1 MTHSGKPGSAGS
13 HPAGTNRLIHEKSL
27 YLLAHSRNPVD
38 WYPWG
43 EEAFLRA
50 AEEDKPIFLSIGY
63 ATCHWCHVMAHE
75 SFESPDVAEVLNRG
89 FVSIKVDRE
98 ERPDID
104 SIYMEACQRLTGHG
118 GWPLTIIMTPDK
130 KPFFAGTYY
139 PREGRFGSP
148 GLIDLLN
155 RILEVWTG
163 QRDEVLQSADRI
175 TDSLATIPEPGS
187 HPDPG
192 PELLDRAYEGLR
204 RQFDPVNGGFGT
216 APKFPVPL
224 TLLFLLRYWKRT
236 GNKEALSM
244 VDKTLAVMARGGICD
259 HIGGGFHRYSTDAKW
274 QVPHFEKMLCDQALL
289 LMAYTEAF
297 HATRNPSYRDV
308 AEGIITYVARDLTS
322 PEGAFYSAED
332 ADSPGGEGAFYLWT
346 LNELEQVLGPE
357 DAAFAAKFYGATKT
371 GNFPH
376 AEQGPGRNIL
386 SMKDSLREPLI
397 PATHDTEPLQT
408 RIRTIR
414 TRLFV
419 ARQQRERPLRD
430 DKILAD
436 WNGLM
441 IAALA
446 LAARVFGNDSYRVMA
461 ERALNFI
468 LARMQTDDGGLLH
481 RYRDGE
487 AAIPAFC
494 EDYAYVIRALLE
506 LYETTFDPSRIT
518 EAARFQAY
526 LDDHF
531 RDTVNGGYY
540 SATASADIILV
551 RKKEIHDMVTP
562 SGNSATFENLLML
575 AGLTG
580 KVSYEDDARDLL
592 RFYAGLIGDAPTAFT
607 AFLMGLDRATGQ
619 SAEVRIAGKP
629 GPDTEPMVSAVRAHY
644 IPTVLVTLH
653 DSGATGIN
661 DPLPFS
667 PDLDLTQIDGKTTAY
682 ICARN
687 TCAQPVTDPEK
698 LPGLLGVKTGD
709 RSSPPDR

>member
-1 MTHSGKPGSAGS
+1 MTHSGNPVPDGSPG
-13 HPAGTNRLIHEKSL
+13 AGTNRLIHEKSP
-27 YLLAHSRNPVD
+27 YLLAHARNPVD

-43 EEAFLRA
+43 DEAFSRA

-75 SFESPDVAEVLNRG
+75 SFESPEVADVLNRG

-139 PREGRFGSP
+139 PREGRFGTP

-155 RILEVWTG
+155 RILDVWTG

-175 TDSLATIPEPGS
+175 VESLASIPETGS

-192 PELLDRAYEGLR
+192 PELLDHAFEGLR
-204 RQFDPVNGGFGT
+204 QQFDPVNGGFGT

-236 GNKEALSM
+236 GNKESLSM
-244 VDKTLAVMARGGICD
+244 VDTTLAAMARGGICD
-259 HIGGGFHRYSTDAKW
+259 HIGRGFHRYSTDAKW
-274 QVPHFEKMLCDQALL
+274 QVPHFEKMLYDQALL

-297 HATRNPSYRDV
+297 HATKNPAYRDV
-308 AEGIITYVARDLTS
+308 AEGIIAYVARDLTS
-322 PEGAFYSAED
+322 PHGAFYSAED

-346 LNELEQVLGPE
+346 LGELEQVLGPE
-357 DAAFAAKFYGATKT
+357 DAAIAAKLYSVTKT

-386 SMKDSLREPLI
+386 FMNKIMPEPEV
-397 PATHDTEPLQT
+397 PAGQNENDLYA
-408 RIRTIR
+408 RIRNIHA
-414 TRLFV
+414 RLFE
-419 ARQQRERPLRD
+419 ARQQRARPLRD

-446 LAARVFGNDSYRVMA
+446 LAARVFRNDSYRVMA
-461 ERALNFI
+461 ERARDFI
-468 LARMQTDDGGLLH
+468 LARMHSNYGGLLH
-481 RYRDGE
+481 RYQDGE

-494 EDYAYVIRALLE
+494 EDYAYMVRALLE
-506 LYETTFDPSRIT
+506 LYETTFDPSCIA
-518 EAARFQAY
+518 EATRLQSY
-526 LDDHF
+526 LDTHF
-531 RDTVNGGYY
+531 RDAANGGYY
-540 SATASADIILV
+540 STAVSADTPLV

-562 SGNSATFENLLML
+562 SGNSATFENLIML
-575 AGLTG
+575 ARLTG
-580 KVSYEDDARDLL
+580 NSSYEDDARDLL
-592 RFYAGLIGDAPTAFT
+592 RFFAGVIGDTPTAFT
-607 AFLMGLDRATGQ
+607 AFLMGLDRVTGW
-619 SAEVRIAGKP
+619 SAEVRIVGSP
-629 GPDTEPMVSAVRAHY
+629 GPDTEKMLDAVRGPY
-644 IPTVLVTLH
+644 LPTVLVTLH
-653 DSGATGIN
+653 DPGVTGIN

-667 PDLDLTQIDGKTTAY
+667 PDLDLPRVEGKTTAY
-682 ICARN
+682 VCTRN

-698 LPGLLGVKTGD
+698 LPGLLGTGNGTEN
-709 RSSPPDR
+709 R